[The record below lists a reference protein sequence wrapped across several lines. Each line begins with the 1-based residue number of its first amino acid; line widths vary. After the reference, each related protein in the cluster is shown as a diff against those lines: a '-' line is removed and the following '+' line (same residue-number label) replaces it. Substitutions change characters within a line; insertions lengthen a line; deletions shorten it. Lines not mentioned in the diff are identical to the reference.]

1 MESFIKIG
9 QTKYVVSIKPRDG
22 ELSAGY
28 GPFVV
33 RATSRKNAVAY
44 VKRTWPVSWAK
55 GFEVRPIRRDM
66 ASTIA

>member
-9 QTKYVVSIKPRDG
+9 QTKYIVRIQPRDG
-22 ELSAGY
+22 EVTAGY

-33 RATSRKNAVAY
+33 RATSRRAAVAF

-55 GFEVRPIRRDM
+55 GFDAYPVRRDM
-66 ASTIA
+66 I